1 MTSEEQ
7 QVQQQREAVP
17 EQATI
22 VAVPDNPRRTQ
33 LQPTPQREVDE
44 TSSSDVSSHNASC
57 NAFFNPG
64 FFFNYLRV

>member
-1 MTSEEQ
+1 MTSEE
-7 QVQQQREAVP
+7 QQREAVP

-22 VAVPDNPRRTQ
+22 VGVPDSPRRTQ

-57 NAFFNPG
+57 NAFLTLG
-64 FFFNYLRV
+64 FFSTTYTYSET